1 MSGTFP
7 TAGFET
13 LDFQSNV
20 QSRVTVSVSGK
31 AQRLKVG
38 AQYWSFKLR
47 SPALSRSDFMSVY
60 SFIVKQDGQYGSFTV
75 VPPVVASSRGTAA
88 GTVTVNATAA
98 AGALTCNVSGGTG
111 TLKKGDLIKFSNHDK
126 VYMLTEDVNLDES
139 TVDTLNFYPNLVSS
153 ISNTTTI
160 TYTNVPIKVYLDSDQ
175 QKYIAQADGTY
186 KYEITVNEEI

>member
-7 TAGFET
+7 TTGFDT

-20 QSRVTVSVSGK
+20 NSRVTVSVSGK

-47 SPALSRSDFMSVY
+47 SPAMSRADFMSVY

-75 VPPVVASSRGTAA
+75 VPPVVASTRGTAS
-88 GTVTVNATAA
+88 GTITVNATAA
-98 AGALTCNVSGGTG
+98 AGALTCNVAGGSG
-111 TLKKGDLIKFSNHDK
+111 TLNQGDLIKFSNHDK
-126 VYMLTEDVNLDES
+126 VYMLTEDVNLDNS
-139 TVDTLNFYPNLVSS
+139 TVDTLTFYPNLVSS

-160 TYTNVPIKVYLDSDQ
+160 TYNDVPIKVYLDTDQ
-175 QKYIAQADGTY
+175 QKYITQADGTY
-186 KYEITVNEEI
+186 RYEITLNEEI